1 MNTSREMTDT
11 EKRLFKE
18 NKMLKEQLKDN
29 QRANTVL
36 LDLMTYNDLLMKAR
50 KYDEK
55 NELNNLKSV
64 DFSFLESR
72 FNEGGK

>member
-1 MNTSREMTDT
+1 MGTGREMTDT

-72 FNEGGK
+72 FNKGGK